1 MTTPSD
7 SPDRERI
14 AKRLARAGLCSRRDA
29 ERWIA
34 AGRVA
39 VNGTVLTTPAVTVA
53 PEDDIIVDGTPLPT
67 AEPTRLWRFHKP
79 AGVVTTARDPQG
91 RATVF
96 DRLPPGLPRTIAI
109 GRLDLTSE
117 GLLLLTNDGAL
128 ARRLELPETGWTRR
142 YRVRV
147 HGTPDAASLARLGT
161 GVRVD
166 GVDYGS
172 IQATL
177 DRQQGANAWLTVSL
191 KEGRNRE
198 IRKVMAH
205 LGLTVNRLIRTAYG
219 PFQLGSLAVGAVAE
233 IPAKALR
240 EQLGGS
246 TTGWAKPEDKPASR
260 RPGRG
265 RASGASQKRGPRP

>member
-1 MTTPSD
+1 MTPSPD

-34 AGRVA
+34 AGRVS
-39 VNGTVLTTPAVTVA
+39 VNGTVLTTPAVTVG
-53 PEDDIIVDGTPLPT
+53 PEDAIIVDGTPLPT

-79 AGVVTTARDPQG
+79 AGLVTTARDPQG
-91 RATVF
+91 RPTVF
-96 DRLPPGLPRTIAI
+96 DRLPPGLPRTIAV

-117 GLLLLTNDGAL
+117 GLLLLTNDGTL

-147 HGTPDAASLARLGT
+147 HGTPDAGSLAKLEA

-172 IQATL
+172 IQANL
-177 DRQQGANAWLTVSL
+177 DRQQGANAWLTVAL

-198 IRKVMAH
+198 IRKVLAH

-233 IPAKALR
+233 VPAKALR
-240 EQLGGS
+240 EQLGGN
-246 TTGWAKPEDKPASR
+246 TAGWARPDDRPASR
-260 RPGRG
+260 KPRRGKTSGTSHKRP
-265 RASGASQKRGPRP
+265 PRP